1 MRIER
6 DGVILSAANPVKLRA
21 NKEASPFLSGEAA
34 NIKRGAAAQ
43 SALSFLLYAFSFNQ
57 IRRINAKY
65 FKTRK
70 RVKLHF

>member
-6 DGVILSAANPVKLRA
+6 EGIILSAANPVKLRA
-21 NKEASPFLSGEAA
+21 NKEASPFLSGE
-34 NIKRGAAAQ
+34 AAQ